1 MYLWT
6 LFWDQFC
13 VSVATKSKGDLQS
26 LDFIVNRFFMKLFC
40 TKYMSVVKCCQ
51 QMFHVELKSDIIKN
65 RSVVKFESKCDIL
78 SVSQVYFLFLVK
90 GFLCLLCYLCGE
102 SRWICKAN
110 QTPVNS
116 IALWKERAKTC
127 CRTVTVEGCGI
138 SGLLSIIWIV
148 ISFSYEMNQKQLTI
162 IRCFLQA
169 NTN

>member
-1 MYLWT
+1 MANKCTFGHYFEISFASLW
-6 LFWDQFC
+6 LQSQKDR
-13 VSVATKSKGDLQS
+13 DLQS

-102 SRWICKAN
+102 SR
-110 QTPVNS
+110 
-116 IALWKERAKTC
+116 
-127 CRTVTVEGCGI
+127 
-138 SGLLSIIWIV
+138 
-148 ISFSYEMNQKQLTI
+148 
-162 IRCFLQA
+162 
-169 NTN
+169 